1 MNNTH
6 FEGLTAATTANIV
19 RKSRI
24 VDVVT
29 RKNGYPIPTWID
41 LNVTELCN
49 RRCVF
54 CPRVN
59 DDLYP
64 NQPLHISDATIQS
77 FVKGLDEIGFR
88 GVVVLSGYG
97 EPLLHP
103 DLPGVVRQLAS
114 SKWRV
119 ELVTNGDKLSVDSA
133 RRLFDAGLNYFV
145 VSLYDGPEQ
154 IEHFNGIFAAA
165 GVGVDGYTLRDRWY
179 DESQNFGLKLTSRVG
194 NVEVTKGITKTLDN
208 PCFYTSYSMSLDWN
222 GDVLLCVQDWD
233 KRVKFGN
240 VNDQSLFT
248 IWTSPAIMK
257 RRMALIRG
265 DRCQSP
271 CLKCDTNGK
280 VHGSLHAQAWT
291 ATDTAS

>member
-114 SKWRV
+114 SKWRGEV
-119 ELVTNGDKLSVDSA
+119 VTKSDKLSVDSQ
-133 RRLFDAGLNYFV
+133 RRGFCAGLDYFV
-145 VSLYDGPEQ
+145 
-154 IEHFNGIFAAA
+154 
-165 GVGVDGYTLRDRWY
+165 
-179 DESQNFGLKLTSRVG
+179 
-194 NVEVTKGITKTLDN
+194 
-208 PCFYTSYSMSLDWN
+208 C
-222 GDVLLCVQDWD
+222 
-233 KRVKFGN
+233 
-240 VNDQSLFT
+240 
-248 IWTSPAIMK
+248 
-257 RRMALIRG
+257 
-265 DRCQSP
+265 
-271 CLKCDTNGK
+271 
-280 VHGSLHAQAWT
+280 
-291 ATDTAS
+291 